1 MSIENIVSPCIGVCS
16 INDTGLCAGCY
27 RTIDEITEWWNMS
40 DAQRAE
46 VMHILG
52 AREAAA
58 F

>member
-1 MSIENIVSPCIGVCS
+1 MSIENIVSPCISVCS